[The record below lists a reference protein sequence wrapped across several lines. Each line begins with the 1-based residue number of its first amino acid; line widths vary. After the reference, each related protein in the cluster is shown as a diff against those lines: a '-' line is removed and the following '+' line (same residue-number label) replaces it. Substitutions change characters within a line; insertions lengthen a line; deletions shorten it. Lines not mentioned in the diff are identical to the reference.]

1 MKQRIEY
8 LDAMRGFA
16 MILVVTGHVCLMC
29 TGIPL
34 TGVIR
39 AFINLELPI
48 FFTIS
53 GFFCYKTRDYL
64 SNRQICKFLYNK
76 FILFVISPLFFIALW
91 IWLTDCS
98 FQTVLYDQYKKGYW
112 FTFTLFQCI
121 LIYILIKKS
130 LTLFKVNSL
139 IESGI
144 FLLSGLMLYALAT
157 LLTGKIHDYRWIT
170 LFGLNHMQYYLYF
183 VYGILMK
190 KHFDV
195 VEKCFK
201 SQLFLT
207 LLIIVFFV
215 GNMYSFFGTNFRY
228 IGPSNVL
235 YFLLLTSSGVFLTFA
250 VFHNFKISGKS
261 LMGGGKFLSI
271 CGLYSLEIYY
281 THYFILPRNLKFIGD
296 FISEYPNYIL
306 AFVIA
311 LSIAI
316 FVILVSVG
324 ISKIISMSPLL
335 AQILFGKKIQRAE
348 IANQN

>member
-16 MILVVTGHVCLMC
+16 MLLVVTGHVCLMC

-98 FQTVLYDQYKKGYW
+98 LQTVLYDQYKKGYW

-183 VYGILMK
+183 VYGI
-190 KHFDV
+190 
-195 VEKCFK
+195 
-201 SQLFLT
+201 
-207 LLIIVFFV
+207 FFV